1 LALQPIFS
9 LFLAGLSLGIKNMDI
24 ELFRREA
31 HRLVDWIADYYSGVE
46 KYPVKSSVK
55 PGSVFSAIPAT
66 PPAEPEDMENIFADF
81 ENIIMPGITHWQS
94 PGFFAYFP
102 SNTSFPSLLAE
113 MLSSALGAQ
122 CMKWETSPAA
132 TELEEAMM
140 NWLKRMTGLPDHF
153 EGVLQD
159 TASTSTLC
167 AILTAREK
175 LAGYAVNNSGYSSCP
190 GMRVY
195 CSDEAHS
202 SVEKAV
208 KIAGIGR
215 ENLIKIS
222 TDKEFR
228 MIPALLEKAIDQ
240 DINIGYK
247 PVCVVAALGTT
258 GSTAVDPLDE
268 IASICARYQI
278 WLHIDAAFAGSA
290 LLLPEYRWMLK
301 GIEQA
306 DSFVFNPHKWLFT
319 NFDCSAYFV
328 KDSES
333 LINTFK
339 LVPEYLRSQIPDHVN
354 DYSNWG
360 IQLGR
365 RFRALKLWFVIRSFG
380 LSGLQQK
387 LRHHIALAR
396 ELQNW
401 IEKHEHFELLAPVT
415 FNLVCFRFHP
425 RGVDSTTDLNRLNE
439 QLLLAV
445 NHTGKMYI
453 THTKLKEK
461 YTLRMV
467 TGQTQVELLHVQKA
481 WNLILEKAS
490 SVYNL

>member
-1 LALQPIFS
+1 
-9 LFLAGLSLGIKNMDI
+9 MDSI
-24 ELFRREA
+24 DLFRQEA
-31 HRLVDWIADYYSGVE
+31 HKVVDWIADYYAGVE
-46 KYPVKSSVK
+46 KYPVKSVIR
-55 PGSVFSAIPAT
+55 PGSVFASIPDS
-66 PPAEPEDMENIFADF
+66 PPAEPEEMKQIFTDF

-94 PGFFAYFP
+94 PRFFAYFP

-113 MLSSALGAQ
+113 ILSSALGAQ

-132 TELEEAMM
+132 TELEEAVM
-140 NWLKRMTGLPDHF
+140 NWLKKMTGLPAYF
-153 EGVLQD
+153 EGVIQD

-175 LAGYAVNNSGYSSCP
+175 STNYRVNDKGLGSFS

-195 CSDEAHS
+195 CSAEAHS

-215 ENLIKIS
+215 ENLVKIG
-222 TDKEFR
+222 TDKAFR
-228 MIPALLEKAIDQ
+228 MIPGLLDEAIAR
-240 DINIGYK
+240 DIKNGLK
-247 PVCVVAALGTT
+247 PICVVAAMGTT
-258 GSTAVDPLDE
+258 GSTAVDPLEE
-268 IASICARYQI
+268 IAALCSKYRI
-278 WLHIDAAFAGSA
+278 WLHVDAAYAGSA
-290 LLLPEYRWMLK
+290 LILPEYRTMLK

-339 LVPEYLRSQIPDHVN
+339 LVPEYLKSQIPDHVN

-380 LSGLQQK
+380 LTGLQQK
-387 LRHHIALAR
+387 LRHHIALAQ
-396 ELQNW
+396 LLKGW
-401 IEKHEHFELLAPVT
+401 IEKQEHFELLAPVE

-425 RGVDSTTDLNRLNE
+425 KDIDSTPDLNRLNE
-439 QLLLAV
+439 QLMKAL
-445 NHTGKMYI
+445 NSTGKIYI
-453 THTKLKEK
+453 THTKLNDQ

-467 TGQTQVELLHVQKA
+467 IGQTHVDVVHVQEA
-481 WNLILEKAS
+481 WDLILEKAS
-490 SVYNL
+490 SLHNY

>member
-1 LALQPIFS
+1 MDSVDIFR
-9 LFLAGLSLGIKNMDI
+9 K
-24 ELFRREA
+24 EA
-31 HRLVDWIADYYSGVE
+31 HKMVDWIADYYANIE
-46 KYPVKSSVK
+46 KYPVKANIR
-55 PGSVFSAIPAT
+55 PGSVFSAIPDS
-66 PPAEPEDMENIFADF
+66 PPSEPEDMKQIFSDF
-81 ENIIMPGITHWQS
+81 ESIIMPGITHWQS

-102 SNTSFPSLLAE
+102 ANTSFPSLLAE

-132 TELEEAMM
+132 TELEEAVM
-140 NWLKRMTGLPDHF
+140 NWLRKMTGLPANF
-153 EGVLQD
+153 EGVIQD

-175 LAGYAVNNSGYSSCP
+175 SSAFDVNNKGMAAYE

-195 CSDEAHS
+195 CSTEAHS

-215 ENLIKIS
+215 ENLVKIG

-228 MIPALLEKAIDQ
+228 MDPVLLEKAIAG
-240 DINIGYK
+240 DIQNGFR
-247 PVCVVAALGTT
+247 PVCVVAAIGTT
-258 GSTAVDPLDE
+258 GSTAVDPVEE
-268 IASICARYQI
+268 IARICSKYKI
-278 WLHIDAAFAGSA
+278 WLHVDAAYAGTA
-290 LLLPEYRWMLK
+290 LILPEYRYLLK
-301 GIEQA
+301 GIDMA

-339 LVPEYLRSQIPDHVN
+339 LVPEYLRSQIQEHVN

-380 LSGLQQK
+380 VNGLQEK
-387 LRHHIALAR
+387 VRHNIALA
-396 ELQNW
+396 Q
-401 IEKHEHFELLAPVT
+401 
-415 FNLVCFRFHP
+415 
-425 RGVDSTTDLNRLNE
+425 G
-439 QLLLAV
+439 
-445 NHTGKMYI
+445 
-453 THTKLKEK
+453 LK
-461 YTLRMV
+461 
-467 TGQTQVELLHVQKA
+467 TQD
-481 WNLILEKAS
+481 
-490 SVYNL
+490 

>member
-1 LALQPIFS
+1 MDSIDIFR
-9 LFLAGLSLGIKNMDI
+9 N
-24 ELFRREA
+24 EA
-31 HRLVDWIADYYSGVE
+31 HKMVDWIADYYADIE
-46 KYPVKSSVK
+46 KYPVKANIR
-55 PGSVFSAIPAT
+55 PGSVFSAIPGS
-66 PPAEPEDMENIFADF
+66 PPSSPEDMKQIFSDF

-102 SNTSFPSLLAE
+102 ANTSFPSILAE

-132 TELEEAMM
+132 TELEEAVM
-140 NWLKRMTGLPDHF
+140 NWLRQMTGLPEGF
-153 EGVLQD
+153 EGVIQD

-175 LAGYAVNNSGYSSCP
+175 STSFDVNNKGMAAYS

-195 CSDEAHS
+195 CSSEAHS

-215 ENLIKIS
+215 ENLVKIG

-228 MIPALLEKAIDQ
+228 MDPALLEKAIEM
-240 DINIGYK
+240 DIQNGLR
-247 PVCVVAALGTT
+247 PVCIVAAIGTT
-258 GSTAVDPLDE
+258 GSTAVDPVEE
-268 IASICARYQI
+268 IARIASKYKI
-278 WLHIDAAFAGSA
+278 WLHVDAAYAGTA
-290 LLLPEYRWMLK
+290 LILPEYKYLLS
-301 GIEQA
+301 GIDKA

-328 KDSES
+328 KDSDS

-339 LVPEYLRSQIPDHVN
+339 LVPEYLKSQIQEHVN

-380 LSGLQQK
+380 VTGLQEK
-387 LRHHIALAR
+387 VRHNIALAGDLKCR
-396 ELQNW
+396 IEEHEL
-401 IEKHEHFELLAPVT
+401 FELLAPVE
-415 FNLVCFRFHP
+415 FGLVCFRFHP
-425 RGVDSTTDLNRLNE
+425 PGIDNTEMLNRMNE
-439 QLLLAV
+439 ELLLAV
-445 NHTGKMYI
+445 NSTGKMYM
-453 THTKLKEK
+453 THTKLDGK

-467 TGQTQVELLHVQKA
+467 TSQTSIDGSHVEQA
-481 WNLILEKAS
+481 WNLLVNTALTLYKSKI
-490 SVYNL
+490 

>member
-1 LALQPIFS
+1 MDSVDIFR
-9 LFLAGLSLGIKNMDI
+9 K
-24 ELFRREA
+24 EA
-31 HRLVDWIADYYSGVE
+31 HKMVDWIADYYANIE
-46 KYPVKSSVK
+46 KYPVKANIR
-55 PGSVFSAIPAT
+55 PGSVFSAIPDS
-66 PPAEPEDMENIFADF
+66 PPSEPEDMKQIFSDF
-81 ENIIMPGITHWQS
+81 ESIIMPGITHWQS

-102 SNTSFPSLLAE
+102 ANTSFPSLLAE

-132 TELEEAMM
+132 TELEEAVM
-140 NWLKRMTGLPDHF
+140 NWLRKMTGLPANF
-153 EGVLQD
+153 EGVIQD

-175 LAGYAVNNSGYSSCP
+175 SSAFDVNNKGMAAYD

-195 CSDEAHS
+195 CSTEAHS

-215 ENLIKIS
+215 ENLVKIG

-228 MIPALLEKAIDQ
+228 MDPVLLEKAITG
-240 DINIGYK
+240 DIQNGFR
-247 PVCVVAALGTT
+247 PVCVVAAIGTT
-258 GSTAVDPLDE
+258 GSTAVDPVEE
-268 IASICARYQI
+268 IARICSKYNI
-278 WLHIDAAFAGSA
+278 WLHVDAAYAGTA
-290 LLLPEYRWMLK
+290 LILPEYRYLLK
-301 GIEQA
+301 GIDMA

-339 LVPEYLRSQIPDHVN
+339 LVPEYLRSQIQEHVN

-380 LSGLQQK
+380 VNGLQEK
-387 LRHHIALAR
+387 VRHNIALAQGLKKR
-396 ELQNW
+396 IEEHEL
-401 IEKHEHFELLAPVT
+401 FELLAPVE
-415 FNLVCFRFHP
+415 FGLVCFRFHP
-425 RGVDSTTDLNRLNE
+425 RGIDNTDILNQMNE

-445 NHTGKMYI
+445 NGTGKVYL
-453 THTKLKEK
+453 THTKLDGK

-467 TGQTQVELLHVQKA
+467 TSQTNIEQSHVEQA
-481 WNLILEKAS
+481 WNLLVKTAVSIHK
-490 SVYNL
+490 N

>member
-1 LALQPIFS
+1 MKQIFS
-9 LFLAGLSLGIKNMDI
+9 
-24 ELFRREA
+24 
-31 HRLVDWIADYYSGVE
+31 
-46 KYPVKSSVK
+46 
-55 PGSVFSAIPAT
+55 
-66 PPAEPEDMENIFADF
+66 DF
-81 ENIIMPGITHWQS
+81 ESIIMPGITHWQS

-102 SNTSFPSLLAE
+102 ANTSFPSLLAE

-132 TELEEAMM
+132 TELEEAVM
-140 NWLKRMTGLPDHF
+140 NWLRKMTGLPENF
-153 EGVLQD
+153 EGVIQD

-175 LAGYAVNNSGYSSCP
+175 STAFEVNNKGMAAYA

-195 CSDEAHS
+195 CSSEAHS

-215 ENLIKIS
+215 ENLVKIG
-222 TDKEFR
+222 TDNEFR
-228 MIPALLEKAIDQ
+228 MDPALLEKAISA
-240 DINIGYK
+240 DIQNGFK
-247 PVCVVAALGTT
+247 PVCVVAAIGTT
-258 GSTAVDPLDE
+258 GSTAVDPVEE
-268 IASICARYQI
+268 IARICSKYKI
-278 WLHIDAAFAGSA
+278 WLHVDAAYAGTA
-290 LLLPEYRWMLK
+290 LILPEYRYLLK
-301 GIEQA
+301 GIDLA

-339 LVPEYLRSQIPDHVN
+339 LVPEYLRSQIQEHVN

-380 LSGLQQK
+380 VNGLQEK
-387 LRHHIALAR
+387 VRHNIALAN
-396 ELQNW
+396 ELKSR
-401 IEKHEHFELLAPVT
+401 IEEHELFELLAPVE
-415 FNLVCFRFHP
+415 FGLVCFRFHP
-425 RGVDSTTDLNRLNE
+425 RGIDDTDILNRMNE

-445 NHTGKMYI
+445 NATGKVYI
-453 THTKLKEK
+453 THTKLDGR

-467 TGQTQVELLHVQKA
+467 TSQTHIGRSHVEKA
-481 WNLILEKAS
+481 WNLLVKTALSIHK
-490 SVYNL
+490 N

>member
-1 LALQPIFS
+1 MDSVDIFR
-9 LFLAGLSLGIKNMDI
+9 K
-24 ELFRREA
+24 EA
-31 HRLVDWIADYYSGVE
+31 HKMVDWIADYYSEIE
-46 KYPVKSSVK
+46 KYPVKANIR
-55 PGSVFSAIPAT
+55 PGSVFAAIPDS
-66 PPAEPEDMENIFADF
+66 PPSEPEDMKQIFSDF

-102 SNTSFPSLLAE
+102 ANTSFPSLLAE

-132 TELEEAMM
+132 TELEEAVM
-140 NWLKRMTGLPDHF
+140 NWLRKMTGLPAGF
-153 EGVLQD
+153 EGVIQD

-175 LAGYAVNNSGYSSCP
+175 SASFEVNNKGMAAFQ

-195 CSDEAHS
+195 CSTEAHS

-215 ENLIKIS
+215 ENLVKIP

-228 MIPALLEKAIDQ
+228 MDPASLEKAITG
-240 DINIGYK
+240 DIQNGLR
-247 PVCVVAALGTT
+247 PVCVVAAIGTT
-258 GSTAVDPLDE
+258 GSTAVDPVE
-268 IASICARYQI
+268 AIAGICSRYKI
-278 WLHIDAAFAGSA
+278 WLHVDAAYAGTA
-290 LLLPEYRWMLK
+290 LILPEYRYLLR
-301 GIEQA
+301 GIERA

-328 KDSES
+328 KDSET
-333 LINTFK
+333 LVNTFK
-339 LVPEYLRSQIPDHVN
+339 LVPEYLKSQISEHVN

-380 LSGLQQK
+380 VNRLQEK
-387 LRHHIALAR
+387 VRHNIALAQ
-396 ELQNW
+396 ELKKR
-401 IEKHEHFELLAPVT
+401 IEEHGQFEMLAPVE
-415 FNLVCFRFHP
+415 FGLVCFRFHP
-425 RGVDSTTDLNRLNE
+425 RGIDDTGILNSMNE
-439 QLLLAV
+439 KLLLEV
-445 NHTGKMYI
+445 NATGKVYI
-453 THTKLKEK
+453 THTKLNGK

-467 TGQTQVELLHVQKA
+467 TSQTHIEQSHIEQA
-481 WNLILEKAS
+481 WNLIVKTSAS
-490 SVYNL
+490 IHNN

>member
-1 LALQPIFS
+1 MNSVDIFR
-9 LFLAGLSLGIKNMDI
+9 K
-24 ELFRREA
+24 EA
-31 HRLVDWIADYYSGVE
+31 HKMVDWIADYYADIE
-46 KYPVKSSVK
+46 KYPVKANIK
-55 PGSVFSAIPAT
+55 PGSVFSAIPDS
-66 PPAEPEDMENIFADF
+66 PPLEPEDMQKIFSDF
-81 ENIIMPGITHWQS
+81 ESIIMPGITHWQS

-102 SNTSFPSLLAE
+102 ANTSFPSLLAE

-132 TELEEAMM
+132 TELEEAVMI
-140 NWLKRMTGLPDHF
+140 WLRKMTGLPSNF
-153 EGVLQD
+153 EGVIQD

-175 LAGYAVNNSGYSSCP
+175 STAFDVNNKGMAAYA

-195 CSDEAHS
+195 CSSEAHS

-215 ENLIKIS
+215 ENLVKIG
-222 TDKEFR
+222 TDSEFR
-228 MIPALLEKAIDQ
+228 MYPALLEKAIAL
-240 DINIGYK
+240 DIQNGLK
-247 PVCVVAALGTT
+247 PVCVVAAIGTT
-258 GSTAVDPLDE
+258 GSTAVDPVEE
-268 IASICARYQI
+268 IARICSKYKI
-278 WLHIDAAFAGSA
+278 WLHVDAAYAGTA
-290 LLLPEYRWMLK
+290 LILPEYRYLLK
-301 GIEQA
+301 GIDLA

-339 LVPEYLRSQIPDHVN
+339 LVPEYLKSQIQEHVN

-380 LSGLQQK
+380 VNGLQEK
-387 LRHHIALAR
+387 VRHNIALAN
-396 ELQNW
+396 ELKSR
-401 IEKHEHFELLAPVT
+401 IEEHALFELLAPVE
-415 FNLVCFRFHP
+415 FGLVCFRFHP
-425 RGVDSTTDLNRLNE
+425 HGIEDTDILNRMNE
-439 QLLLAV
+439 QLLLTV
-445 NHTGKMYI
+445 NATGKVYI
-453 THTKLKEK
+453 THTKLDGK

-467 TGQTQVELLHVQKA
+467 TSQTNIERSHVEQA
-481 WNLILEKAS
+481 WNLIVKTAESIYK
-490 SVYNL
+490 N